1 MIKIINGVFGFNDG
15 TSVIPKTSKDEP
27 FEAGEKIEK
36 ELVAKGVAEYVDKID
51 AVVEVEEE
59 TEPTAPTEEPTE
71 EAEEINLEALSF
83 AELKEYAKEHG
94 ATDED
99 LKPLN
104 SKAKVIELI
113 GKLFSEEAEEVPD
126 LNSDDGVVE

>member
-36 ELVAKGVAEYVDKID
+36 ELVAKGVAEYVGKTD

-59 TEPTAPTEEPTE
+59 TVLT
-71 EAEEINLEALSF
+71 IGVKVQCL
-83 AELKEYAKEHG
+83 
-94 ATDED
+94 
-99 LKPLN
+99 LN
-104 SKAKVIELI
+104 SSLACCSSFFI
-113 GKLFSEEAEEVPD
+113 F
-126 LNSDDGVVE
+126 